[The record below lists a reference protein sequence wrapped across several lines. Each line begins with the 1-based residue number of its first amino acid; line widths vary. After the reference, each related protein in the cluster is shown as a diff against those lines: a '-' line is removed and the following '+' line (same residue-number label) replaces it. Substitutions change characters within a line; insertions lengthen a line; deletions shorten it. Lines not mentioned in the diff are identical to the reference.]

1 MFSNPKINL
10 ILHAIGQMVAQAGI
24 LEAVQDP
31 FARSILQVVVS
42 LVGVLI
48 AFSDQT
54 ISKGK
59 NNEAK

>member
-1 MFSNPKINL
+1 M
-10 ILHAIGQMVAQAGI
+10 LHAIGQMVAQAGI
-24 LEAVQDP
+24 LDAVQDP

-42 LVGVLI
+42 LIGVLI